1 MTVKALK
8 KKNNMKKAPFKLKSG
23 NKPSIAKLAGVS
35 PMRDKKRVEL
45 EEVEVSGGSKTP
57 SEREKFESMKTASG
71 SPKDKLTKQYG
82 GTWTKKGTTWRNQD
96 GLTAVQVAQARSRK
110 KAADKAE
117 YLSKN

>member
-1 MTVKALK
+1 MEGKAK
-8 KKNNMKKAPFKLKSG
+8 GPAFKMKGSPMQRNFG
-23 NKPSIAKLAGVS
+23 IGGS

-57 SEREKFESMKTASG
+57 SERQKFEEMKTASG
-71 SPKDKLTKQYG
+71 SPSDKLTQLYG

-96 GLTAVQVAQARSRK
+96 GLTALQVAQARSRK